1 MKVLMINGSSRNN
14 GCTRAALDIM
24 AETFKE
30 EGIETEIIFIGNQP
44 IADCMN
50 CKKCV
55 TEHQCIFDDVVNEI
69 TTKAKDCDGF
79 IFASPVYYAH
89 PSARLLAVLDRAF
102 YSNKSVFV
110 YKPGACIFS
119 ARRAEIQNVRY
130 VRQLLNFFS
139 GDVALVSEIGSRD
152 YFPCRQWQF
161 IKSYCR
167 IFFLVPADDIVT
179 FVPYGLEKICR
190 NLVRTD
196 FNPLVEKCAKDI
208 VKNVFGVVQGI
219 ALSPASG

>member
-55 TEHQCIFDDVVNEI
+55 TEHQCVFDDVVNEI

-89 PSARLLAVLDRAF
+89 PSARRAGQVA
-102 YSNKSVFV
+102 SMDVVNKHFSISHMPIVSANYWNEVFGSEPEDV
-110 YKPGACIFS
+110 YKD
-119 ARRAEIQNVRY
+119 AEGIATMQNIAKNMSW
-130 VRQLLNFFS
+130 LL
-139 GDVALVSEIGSRD
+139 
-152 YFPCRQWQF
+152 
-161 IKSYCR
+161 KS
-167 IFFLVPADDIVT
+167 IEAGKKA
-179 FVPYGLEKICR
+179 GLER
-190 NLVRTD
+190 
-196 FNPLVEKCAKDI
+196 PE
-208 VKNVFGVVQGI
+208 
-219 ALSPASG
+219 LSTGHTNFHH

>member
-24 AETFKE
+24 AEAFKE

-110 YKPGACIFS
+110 YKPGTCIFS
-119 ARRAEIQNVRY
+119 ARRAGQVASMDVVNKHFSISHMPIVSANYWNEVFGSEPEDVYKDAEGVATMQNIAKNMSW
-130 VRQLLNFFS
+130 LL
-139 GDVALVSEIGSRD
+139 
-152 YFPCRQWQF
+152 
-161 IKSYCR
+161 KS
-167 IFFLVPADDIVT
+167 IEAGKKA
-179 FVPYGLEKICR
+179 GLER
-190 NLVRTD
+190 
-196 FNPLVEKCAKDI
+196 PE
-208 VKNVFGVVQGI
+208 
-219 ALSPASG
+219 LSTGHTNFHH

>member
-24 AETFKE
+24 TETFKE

-55 TEHQCIFDDVVNEI
+55 TEHQCVFDDVVNEI

-110 YKPGACIFS
+110 YKPN
-119 ARRAEIQNVRY
+119 Q
-130 VRQLLNFFS
+130 
-139 GDVALVSEIGSRD
+139 ALVSLVQDVLDRWQAWMLSTNISASLICLLYLPIIGMKSLD
-152 YFPCRQWQF
+152 VNLKMF
-161 IKSYCR
+161 IKMQKVLRLCR
-167 IFFLVPADDIVT
+167 ISP
-179 FVPYGLEKICR
+179 KI
-190 NLVRTD
+190 
-196 FNPLVEKCAKDI
+196 
-208 VKNVFGVVQGI
+208 
-219 ALSPASG
+219 